1 MLKSIAW
8 VLFLSVCLAQTPIY
22 AQDAPAAPAPAA
34 PPAAAPSQA
43 APTGPTQSSTPTER
57 DISIDDDYR
66 ITLVSEPAQRL
77 TTNWAFVVD
86 NSHSTWNI
94 GARILK
100 GFQAALQYPTD
111 HLRFCSYVFHDRGV
125 HKYRNWV
132 WASEQEFV
140 ATERWITQNHGV
152 LSYAGGAIRDALH
165 QEVAELTIIVISDG
179 GFSEEGPA
187 IKRIIAEGQQWRI
200 DNGFGR
206 AIICCV
212 GIENM
217 LGPNSRPRP
226 YPKPANETCQQW
238 MRDIGEE
245 GQGGYIY
252 VQPSNSRNN
261 HGTQSPTRTTARRPR
276 RVD

>member
-1 MLKSIAW
+1 MIRSIIC
-8 VLFLSVCLAQTPIY
+8 VLFLSTCLAQTPVY
-22 AQDAPAAPAPAA
+22 AQDVPATPAPT
-34 PPAAAPSQA
+34 A
-43 APTGPTQSSTPTER
+43 APTSPSAPTER
-57 DISIDDDYR
+57 DISIDDEYR
-66 ITLVSEPAQRL
+66 ISMVSEPTQRL
-77 TTNWAFVVD
+77 TTNWAFIVD

-132 WASEQEFV
+132 WASEEEFIT
-140 ATERWITQNHGV
+140 TERWITQNHGV

-187 IKRIIAEGQQWRI
+187 IKRIIAEGQQWRV
-200 DNGFGR
+200 DHGFSP

-217 LGPNSRPRP
+217 LGPNTRPRP
-226 YPKPANETCQQW
+226 YPKPTNEVCQQW

-245 GQGGYIY
+245 GRGGYIY
-252 VQPSNSRNN
+252 VQPANSRNT
-261 HGTQSPTRTTARRPR
+261 HGTRSTIARTATGQRPR
-276 RVD
+276 KVG